1 MLEATLRA
9 EDTHFWFIGLRRTA
23 RQMLAGALGGQR
35 VDHII
40 DCGAGT
46 GRNLEWLREF
56 GDPTG
61 VELTPFGLS
70 VGRARGRRLV
80 RGSVAALPFGDRS
93 ADVATS
99 FDVLYCLDDHT
110 ESQALLEMWRVLK
123 PGGWALF
130 NVAAL
135 DILHGSHSTL
145 TSEIRRYTPAR
156 LRTRLIAAGFTVKR
170 LTFTNLA
177 PFPVAL
183 AIRAM
188 ERWTGRAAEAS
199 ESDLQ
204 VPPWPVNA
212 GMNVALKTE
221 AALLRVMNMPIGT
234 SLMALAQKP
243 VEAEP
248 SGRRS

>member
-9 EDTHFWFIGLRRTA
+9 EEAHFWFIGLRRTA
-23 RQMLAGALGGQR
+23 RQMLAGALAGRR
-35 VDHII
+35 VGRII

-61 VELTPFGLS
+61 VELTPFGLFA
-70 VGRARGRRLV
+70 GRARGRRLV
-80 RGSVAALPFGDRS
+80 GGSVAALPFGDQS

-99 FDVLYCLDDHT
+99 FDVLYCLDDRT
-110 ESQALLEMWRVLK
+110 ESLALREMWRVLK

-145 TSEIRRYTPAR
+145 TGELRRYTPAR
-156 LRTRLIAAGFTVKR
+156 LRTRLTAAGFAIER

-183 AIRAM
+183 AVRAM

-212 GMNVALKTE
+212 GMNLALTVE
-221 AALLRVMNMPIGT
+221 AALLRVVNMPIGT
-234 SLMALAQKP
+234 SLMALARKP
-243 VEAEP
+243 
-248 SGRRS
+248 R

>member
-9 EDTHFWFIGLRRTA
+9 ENDHFWFIGLRRTA
-23 RQMLAGALGGQR
+23 RQMLKGALAGRRAGR
-35 VDHII
+35 II

-46 GRNLEWLREF
+46 GRNLEWLMEF

-70 VGRARGRRLV
+70 AARARGRRIV
-80 RGSVAALPFGDRS
+80 RGSVAALPFGDRT

-99 FDVLYCLDDHT
+99 FDVLYCLDDRT
-110 ESQALLEMWRVLK
+110 ESEALREMWRVLR

-145 TSEIRRYTPAR
+145 TGEVRRYTPAR
-156 LRTRLIAAGFTVKR
+156 LRTRLITAGFTVER

-183 AIRAM
+183 AIRAA
-188 ERWTGRAAEAS
+188 ERWSGRAGEAS

-212 GMNVALKTE
+212 GMNLALTAE

-234 SLMALAQKP
+234 SLMALARKP
-243 VEAEP
+243 PEETR
-248 SGRRS
+248 G